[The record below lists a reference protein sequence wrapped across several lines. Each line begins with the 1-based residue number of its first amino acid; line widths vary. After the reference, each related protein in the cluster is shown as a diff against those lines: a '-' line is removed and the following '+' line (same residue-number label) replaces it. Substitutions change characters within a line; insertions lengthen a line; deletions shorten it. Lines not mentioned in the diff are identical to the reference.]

1 MYDQPDIF
9 DRCIEDAVKFH
20 GHLCG
25 GQIIGVR
32 MALAG
37 LRELGMRDPR
47 GKDRKNLVVVVEIDR
62 CATDAIGAVTGLT
75 PGRRSLKIKDLGKMA
90 ATFVDLSTGRAV
102 RVCVR
107 ESSRRKGDELA
118 AALVA
123 DLGDER
129 EAGFKALEVMKER
142 DLLDIREVA
151 VDFHPSDLPGPP
163 THTTV
168 CELCGESI
176 LDQRETIMKG
186 KTCCKPCASGDTY
199 YRFLPEEK
207 DVTNMAANG

>member
-9 DRCIEDAVKFH
+9 DRCLEDAVRFH

-37 LRELGMRDPR
+37 LRELGLRDPK
-47 GKDRKNLVVVVEIDR
+47 GQDRKDLIVVVEIDR
-62 CATDAIGAVTGLT
+62 CATDAISAVTGLT

-90 ATFVDLSTGRAV
+90 ATFVNIRTGRAV

-107 ESSRRKGDELA
+107 ESSRRTGEELA
-118 AALVA
+118 RTFT

-129 EAGFKALEVMKER
+129 EAGFKALEIMDEA

-151 VDFHPSDLPGPP
+151 VDFHPSDLPGYP
-163 THTTV
+163 TGMTV
-168 CELCGESI
+168 CDACGESI
-176 LDQRETIMKG
+176 LDQREEIVAGRTL
-186 KTCCKPCASGDTY
+186 CRPCAAGQTY
-199 YRFLPEEK
+199 YRELAGPESGLAQ
-207 DVTNMAANG
+207 AANS

>member
-1 MYDQPDIF
+1 MYEQADIF
-9 DRCIEDAVKFH
+9 DRCIENAVRFH

-37 LRELGMRDPR
+37 LRELRMRDPR
-47 GKDRKNLVVVVEIDR
+47 GKDRKNLIVVVEIDR

-107 ESSRRKGDELA
+107 ESSRRKGEELA
-118 AALVA
+118 ATLFE
-123 DLGDER
+123 DMGDER
-129 EAGFKALEVMKER
+129 EASFKALEIMDEA

-151 VDFHPSDLPGPP
+151 VDFHPSDLPGHP
-163 THTTV
+163 THKTV

-176 LDQRETIMKG
+176 LDQRETILQG
-186 KTCCKPCASGDTY
+186 RTLCRPCATGRTY
-199 YRFLPEEK
+199 YSELPGQNACT
-207 DVTNMAANG
+207 DFAANS

>member
-9 DRCIEDAVKFH
+9 DRCLEDAVRFH

-37 LRELGMRDPR
+37 LRELQMRDPR

-90 ATFVDLSTGRAV
+90 ATFVNIQTGKAV

-107 ESSRRKGDELA
+107 ESSRRKGEEIAKTFVDM
-118 AALVA
+118 
-123 DLGDER
+123 GDER
-129 EAGFKALEVMKER
+129 EASFKALEVMDEI
-142 DLLDIREVA
+142 DLLEIREVI
-151 VDFHPSDLPGPP
+151 VDFHPSDLPGHP
-163 THTTV
+163 THKTV
-168 CELCGESI
+168 CDQCGESI
-176 LDQRETIMKG
+176 LDQREVLREGRTL
-186 KTCCKPCASGDTY
+186 CQPCASGSTY
-199 YRFLPEEK
+199 FREISTS
-207 DVTNMAANG
+207 DCTRAVANG